1 MMPYTKKGAET
12 MLKLTNIVKDYDVA
26 THPVH
31 ALKGVSISFRQSE
44 FVAILGHSGCGKTT
58 LLNIIGGLDRYTS
71 GDLIIRGKSTKN
83 FKNKDWDSYRNH
95 SIGFVFQ
102 SYNLIPH
109 QSVLANVELALT
121 LSGVKKAERRRRATE
136 ALEKVGLADQL
147 HKKPNQLSGG
157 QMQRVAIA
165 RALVNNPEIL
175 LADEP
180 TGALDS
186 DTSVQVMDLLKEIA
200 KDRLVIM
207 VTHNPELA
215 EQYANRIVRL
225 VDGNIVSDSN
235 PYDDTRDAI
244 QPAGKQSRA
253 FMSALTA
260 FSLSL
265 SNLLTKKG
273 RTILTAFAGSI
284 GIIGIAMI
292 LSLSTGIN
300 NYIAQV
306 ERDTLSSYPITLE
319 KSTIDLNS
327 MMESAH
333 PDGEDLPM
341 EEGKIY
347 SSNVMSGMMDMML
360 SSSTVNNLADFK
372 LFLDSGSSGIDQ
384 YVSEIRYG
392 YSTPLYLYRSDLSGG
407 VFRVNPNAVFEEL
420 GMDMG
425 NTSMSPIDMD
435 VWHQLTTNQEL
446 LESQYEVLA
455 GQLPSAWNEVVL
467 VVDQNNRVTDF
478 TLYALGVLD
487 MEQLKQAMQDAM
499 AGNDINIQTE
509 SYSFDYADFIG
520 MEFKLLLSTDYYQEQ
535 NSIWVDMSED
545 ELYLTGKLQNAQ
557 TIRIVGILRPNEG
570 ISGVT
575 TGVMGYTSELMTHL
589 INQVNDADIVKAQL
603 AQPDTDIFT
612 GLPFTDPNAA
622 AVIYTME
629 QLINEIIPALPE
641 EVQAQLLGAIAQ
653 MQADGT
659 PDEQIATALSQY
671 LAGASSGAT
680 LEQNLTALGVS
691 DFSDPAVIEIYPIDF
706 EAKDHIADIISNYNS
721 TRAEE
726 DQIVYTD
733 YVGLMMSSVT
743 TIINAISY
751 ILIAFVGISLV
762 VSSIMIGIITNISV
776 LERTK
781 EIGILRAVGAS
792 KKDISRVF
800 NAETMI
806 VGLAAGLVGIGVTE
820 LLLIPTNLLIRN
832 LANLDAKAVLS
843 PTAAIIL
850 VAISILLT
858 FVAGLIPSRKAAK
871 KDPVVALRTE

>member
-1 MMPYTKKGAET
+1 
-12 MLKLTNIVKDYDVA
+12 MLKLNNIVKDYA
-26 THPVH
+26 TGNQTVH
-31 ALKGVSISFRQSE
+31 ALKGVSIAFRQSE

-58 LLNIIGGLDRYTS
+58 LLNIIGGLDRYSS
-71 GDLIIRGKSTKN
+71 GDLVIRGRSTKD
-83 FKNKDWDSYRNH
+83 FKSRDWDTYRNH
-95 SIGFVFQ
+95 SVGFVFQ

-109 QSVLANVELALT
+109 QTVLANVELALT

-136 ALEKVGLADQL
+136 ALEKVGLGDQL

-186 DTSVQVMDLLKEIA
+186 DTSVQVMDLLREIA
-200 KDRLVIM
+200 HDRLVIM

-225 VDGNIVSDSN
+225 IDGNIVSDSN
-235 PYDDTRDAI
+235 PYDDTNAQI
-244 QPAGKQSRA
+244 APSSKKGHS

-300 NYIAQV
+300 DYIAQV
-306 ERDTLSSYPITLE
+306 ERDTLSSYPITLD
-319 KSTIDLNS
+319 KSTIDMNS

-347 SSNVMSGMMDMML
+347 SSNVMSTMMNMML
-360 SSSTVNNLADFK
+360 SSATTNDLAGFK
-372 LFLDSGSSGIDQ
+372 QFLESGNSGIDQ

-392 YSTPLYLYRSDLSGG
+392 YSTPLFLYKSDLSDG
-407 VFRVNPNAVFEEL
+407 VFQVNPSSVFQEL

-425 NTSMSPIDMD
+425 DNPMAANMN
-435 VWHQLTTNQEL
+435 VWHQLTTNRDM

-455 GQLPSAWNEVVL
+455 GNLPQQWNEVVL

-487 MEQLKQAMQDAM
+487 LEQLRQALQDAM
-499 AGNDINIQTE
+499 AGNEINIQTE

-520 MEFKLLLSTDYYQEQ
+520 MEFKFLLSTDYYQEKDG
-535 NSIWVDMSED
+535 IYVDMSED
-545 ELYLTGKLQNAQ
+545 ELYLSGKLQNAQ
-557 TIRIVGILRPNEG
+557 SVKIVGILRPNEG
-570 ISGVT
+570 VSGVS
-575 TGVMGYTSELMTHL
+575 TGVMGYTGELMLEL
-589 INQVNDADIVKAQL
+589 IDQVANAPIVQAQL
-603 AQPDTDIFT
+603 ADPDKDIFT
-612 GLPFTDPNAA
+612 GLPFADPNAEP
-622 AVIYTME
+622 VVYTME
-629 QLINEIIPALPE
+629 QLLNEVIPSLPPE
-641 EVQAQLLGAIAQ
+641 TQAQMMGAIAQ
-653 MQADGT
+653 MQAAGT
-659 PDEQIATALSQY
+659 PDAQIAAMLSQY
-671 LAGASSGAT
+671 LAGATSKST
-680 LEQNLTALGVS
+680 LKQNLTKLGVS
-691 DFSDPAVIEIYPIDF
+691 DLEDPTVIEIFPLDF
-706 EAKDHIADIISNYNS
+706 EAKDHIAEIIDNYNA
-721 TRAEE
+721 THTEE
-726 DQIVYTD
+726 EQIIYTD

-800 NAETMI
+800 NAETFI
-806 VGLAAGLVGIGVTE
+806 VGLAAGLVGIAVTE
-820 LLLIPTNLLIRN
+820 LLLIPTNLLIHN
-832 LANLDAKAVLS
+832 VANLDANAVLS
-843 PTAAIIL
+843 PGAAIIL
-850 VAISILLT
+850 VAISVLLT
-858 FVAGLIPSRKAAK
+858 FVAGLIPSRNAAR